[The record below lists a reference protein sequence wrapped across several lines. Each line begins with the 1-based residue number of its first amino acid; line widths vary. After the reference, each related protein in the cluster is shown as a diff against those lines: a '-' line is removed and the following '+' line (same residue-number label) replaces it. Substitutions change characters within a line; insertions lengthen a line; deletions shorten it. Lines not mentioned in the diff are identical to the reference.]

1 VHWLLFDALHAT
13 ITMAL
18 KLKEEYGM
26 APSMDNLME
35 DYIVVALIIYVWF
48 QH

>member
-1 VHWLLFDALHAT
+1 VRWLLFDALHAT

-18 KLKEEYGM
+18 KQKKEYGM

-35 DYIVVALIIYVWF
+35 DYMVVALIIYVCF